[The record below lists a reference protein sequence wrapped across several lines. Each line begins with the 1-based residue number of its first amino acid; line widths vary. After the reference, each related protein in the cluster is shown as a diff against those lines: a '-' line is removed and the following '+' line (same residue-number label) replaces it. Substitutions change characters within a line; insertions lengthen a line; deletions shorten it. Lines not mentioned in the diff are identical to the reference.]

1 MGRRMNAA
9 YLHLL
14 TSHAPVCAVVF
25 GLLLWVLGWCWR
37 GPDFRR
43 AALVLFLLAG
53 LLSGPAYLS
62 GAPARR
68 ALTAQ
73 EGWDARAADQHEEVA
88 ALALGAALALAAAAG
103 FALFRLGR
111 ASQLPRSLSGL
122 LLGLALLSG
131 ATLVWTSGLGGRV
144 RHVEIRQ
151 PMR

>member
-1 MGRRMNAA
+1 MHTA

-25 GLLLWVLGWCWR
+25 GLLLWALGACGR

-68 ALTAQ
+68 ALATRTD
-73 EGWDARAADQHEEVA
+73 WDARAADQHEEVA
-88 ALALGAALALAAAAG
+88 ALALGATLALTAAAG
-103 FALFRLGR
+103 LALFRLSR
-111 ASQLPRSLSGL
+111 ASQLPRGLSGL

-144 RHVEIRQ
+144 RHVELRQ

>member
-1 MGRRMNAA
+1 MNAA

-14 TSHAPVCAVVF
+14 TSHAPVCAVGF
-25 GLLLWVLGWCWR
+25 GLLLGVLGWCWR

-68 ALTAQ
+68 ALAARTD
-73 EGWDARAADQHEEVA
+73 WDPRAADQHEEVA
-88 ALALGAALALAAAAG
+88 ALALGTTLALAAAAG
-103 FALFRLGR
+103 FALFRLSR
-111 ASQLPRSLSGL
+111 PAPCPRGLGGL

-144 RHVEIRQ
+144 RHLEIRQ

>member
-1 MGRRMNAA
+1 MNTA

-25 GLLLWVLGWCWR
+25 GLGLWALDRCWR

-68 ALTAQ
+68 ALAARTD
-73 EGWDARAADQHEEVA
+73 WDARAADQHEEVA
-88 ALALGAALALAAAAG
+88 ALALGATLALAAAAG
-103 FALFRLGR
+103 FALYRWAR
-111 ASQLPRSLSGL
+111 ASQLPRGLSGL

-144 RHVEIRQ
+144 RHVELRQ